1 MDWMWAAGGGV
12 PSDGAVALPGW
23 TDADAAAFG
32 SWPVGAPAIAAPA
45 QAGGGIQEG
54 GGGPPQA
61 QPAAQQGKRPLAAGG
76 GSGSAGGRPPAKQAR
91 ARGAAAASGGAARA
105 PAVGWEQALE
115 ILQSPD
121 PQVQTQRP
129 DHFDAGNPQHFGPF
143 IERPRVRRPTG
154 TDKWLNSGGAK
165 GATLYW
171 HSPGL
176 GVRKRYGKVHV
187 SNGGAEYRFV
197 QFTLVRGTK
206 DKPQEDKDG
215 AVFVVDKQLTKQA
228 QVRPASTQLAS
239 KPDADPNSAVLDV
252 VAPPADSARFIS
264 FQSSKS
270 QSGTTFEM
278 GAIVKQGRGITLE
291 SSSGDFVRTRSVWL
305 CSR

>member
-1 MDWMWAAGGGV
+1 
-12 PSDGAVALPGW
+12 
-23 TDADAAAFG
+23 
-32 SWPVGAPAIAAPA
+32 
-45 QAGGGIQEG
+45 
-54 GGGPPQA
+54 
-61 QPAAQQGKRPLAAGG
+61 
-76 GSGSAGGRPPAKQAR
+76 
-91 ARGAAAASGGAARA
+91 
-105 PAVGWEQALE
+105 
-115 ILQSPD
+115 
-121 PQVQTQRP
+121 VQTQRP

-176 GVRKRYGKVHV
+176 GIRKRYGKVHV

-215 AVFVVDKQLTKQA
+215 AVFVVDKQLTKKAQA
-228 QVRPASTQLAS
+228 RPASTQLAS

-252 VAPPADSARFIS
+252 VAPPAESARFIS

-270 QSGTTFEM
+270 QSGATFEM

-291 SSSGDFVRTRSVWL
+291 SSSGDFVRTLLV
-305 CSR
+305 